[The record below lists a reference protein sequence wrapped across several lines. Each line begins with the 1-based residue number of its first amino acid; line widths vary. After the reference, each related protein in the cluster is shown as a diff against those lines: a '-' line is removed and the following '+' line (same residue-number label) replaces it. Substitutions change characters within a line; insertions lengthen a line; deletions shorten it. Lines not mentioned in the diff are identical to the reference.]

1 MVNVQSVSTWQS
13 KPNAKLLWRS
23 DCTSIHYNSTCPWN
37 ARLPILSALH
47 RTDARCFISCWHFVS
62 VSLPGKMVQKS
73 HCPEKARKPVTTS
86 ILWRKVHFSA
96 ELFRGGLELVAR
108 VGHVPRG
115 AFGGRNFQRLPWPL
129 EPTSKQTDLL
139 WCFFVG
145 VNRLHSFQ
153 KKTGFNGKALK
164 DDIRTGQIPAKKQSM
179 CGDT

>member
-1 MVNVQSVSTWQS
+1 MSKPEWFTPSWARILRFMVNVQSVSTWQS

-96 ELFRGGLELVAR
+96 ELFRGLELVAR

-115 AFGGRNFQRLPWPL
+115 AMAARNFQRLPWPL
-129 EPTSKQTDLL
+129 EPTNKQTDLFVV
-139 WCFFVG
+139 FFCCCE
-145 VNRLHSFQ
+145 STSQFQ
-153 KKTGFNGKALK
+153 KKDRF
-164 DDIRTGQIPAKKQSM
+164 
-179 CGDT
+179 